1 MPTLGPPPTIEQA
14 GNSITIHA
22 DIAWF
27 EGAVPD
33 DAKCLS
39 GTVLSG
45 RETLRASTDGVGPI
59 VWQLPPGEYTIKAYG
74 YPVDRM
80 DPMRASATFAVSIVS
95 PDRIQRLT
103 ALLLEFSQRL
113 YQYEMVC
120 AEILELAPTREE
132 LSRVLDVTGITK

>member
-14 GNSITIHA
+14 GSKITLHA

-27 EGAVPD
+27 EGSLPE

-45 RETLRASTDGVGPI
+45 RDTLRASPDGSSPI
-59 VWQLPPGEYTIKAYG
+59 VWSLPPGEYTIKAYG

-80 DPMRASATFAVSIVS
+80 DPMRSSATFAVSIVS

-103 ALLLEFSQRL
+103 TLLLEFSQRL
-113 YQYEMVC
+113 YQYEMVR
-120 AEILELAPTREE
+120 AEIFELAPTREE
-132 LSRVLDVTGITK
+132 LSRILDVTGITK